1 MAVCFLLEYTQDSL
15 ENIVL
20 YITFKSFKKITYM
33 RIVKAL
39 FILILTAYGLPLFAH
54 GDDPNENITPYNDAL
69 ESIQGYK
76 IQHLKKQAA
85 WQGFIAQNPDWGARF
100 NRYTRL
106 PHRALGTP
114 IQLGNPQQDAVAKSL
129 QFLQNQLAAFELPV
143 QELISTR
150 NFNDGKYVNVDF
162 KQVHQGMEVMWSRVL
177 FRYSQEGDLVLFGLD
192 AHRNIANNLP
202 MSLTAQQAQQSAE
215 SALVGTVIQSKVS
228 ANKMI
233 IPVPVDGNY
242 EYHVVFEVLTDT
254 KDDGQI
260 PGKYLSYVDAETG
273 KVWYRDNEVKQIGF
287 DVNANIYPTNLYNPS
302 QIFPLKNLRITSGG
316 NTYYTNA
323 TTGNVNIPGTT
334 FSGTIHLDGS
344 FCDIVTTQNGTTS
357 PSIAPSA
364 IMNNGTF
371 TFPTAPVEPQ
381 IQHFSAYYHVN
392 EVHDFMKQQM
402 PLFTAMDNPLTT
414 RIDRTDGSCNAFY
427 NGNSINFY
435 ETAGGCNALSL
446 VNTVVYHEYGH
457 GISNQFYAS
466 QGQNFR
472 NGGMGEGYSDVWA
485 TFLNDGPIVGEGI
498 TSTNS
503 NIRRYDINPKVYPQ
517 DIQGQV
523 HADGEIIA
531 GAWWDTYQYWG
542 SLDSI
547 SYLFGQSHY
556 GLANA
561 ANGNEGELYFDILID
576 ALQYDDDDNNIGN
589 GTPHFTFI
597 VKGFADHGIYL
608 LNNSEVL
615 HSGLGYQ
622 VSGTPLT
629 LDATVLSDFSP
640 FVGDVTMRYRK
651 RGTTGSSSVVMNK
664 NGLDYDV
671 LFPSQTAGDI
681 FEYYFDLADNTNSYE
696 VDFPKN
702 SEFSIST
709 IQRNIPYYLMIGYT
723 PKYQELFD
731 GSSAPSG
738 WTIGNMTGDNASRG
752 IWEHGVPVP
761 SFADINDTSTIIQ
774 TYRDANYG
782 GKCLVTG
789 NAVSATASIGSADVD
804 GGTTSVLSPSID
816 ISSYNQPVLGYSRW
830 YSNSQGSNPRKD
842 FWQVQ
847 LSYDGGGNWFNVDR
861 TLEPDRAWRWQVV
874 PLFKSQ
880 GTNILVRFRAS
891 DIVQGNSG
899 GSLVEAAID
908 AFEIYDLGET
918 PLATTDFEALDMK
931 VYPNPASESVT
942 IGLPGSEKG
951 SYEILSSVGQVLSVQ
966 PIAPNQNTV
975 RVETAHLADGIY
987 YVRVY
992 QAGKMSIEKLTIQK

>member
-1 MAVCFLLEYTQDSL
+1 MKESL
-15 ENIVL
+15 KYYVFIL
-20 YITFKSFKKITYM
+20 IFRSTKSNNMKL
-33 RIVKAL
+33 VKAL

-69 ESIQGYK
+69 EATQGYK

-85 WQGFIAQNPDWGARF
+85 WQSFLSQNPDWGARF
-100 NRYTRL
+100 NRYTQL
-106 PHRALGTP
+106 PHRAFGTP
-114 IQLGNPQQDAVAKSL
+114 IQLGNAQQDAVAKSM
-129 QFLQNQLAAFELPV
+129 QFLQSQLAGFELPTH
-143 QELISTR
+143 ELISTR
-150 NFNDGKYVNVDF
+150 NFNDGKYINVDF
-162 KQVHQGMEVMWSRVL
+162 KQVHHGMEVLWSRVM
-177 FRYSQEGDLVLFGLD
+177 FRYSQNGDLVLFGLD
-192 AHRNIANNLP
+192 AHRNIADNLP
-202 MSLTAQQAQQSAE
+202 ISLTAQQAQQSAE
-215 SALVGTVIQSKVS
+215 SALIGTVTQSSVS
-228 ANKMI
+228 TDKMVL
-233 IPVPVDGNY
+233 PVPVDGKY
-242 EYHVVFEVLTDT
+242 EYHVVYEVLTET
-254 KDDGQI
+254 KDAGEI
-260 PGKYLSYVDAETG
+260 PGKYLSYVDAETA

-287 DVNANIYPTNLYNPS
+287 NVNADAYPTNLYNPS
-302 QIFPLKNLRITSGG
+302 QLLELKNLRITSGG
-316 NTYYTNA
+316 NTYYTDATGNA
-323 TTGNVNIPGTT
+323 TIPGTNFT
-334 FSGTIHLDGS
+334 GTVHLDGR

-357 PSIAPSA
+357 PFIAPMG
-364 IMNNGTF
+364 IMNNGTY
-371 TFPTAPVEPQ
+371 TFPTANVEPQ

-402 PLFTAMDNPLTT
+402 PLFTTMDNPLTT
-414 RIDRTDGSCNAFY
+414 RIDRNDGACNAFY

-457 GISNQFYAS
+457 GISNQFYGS
-466 QGQNFR
+466 QGQNFS

-485 TFLNDGPIVGEGI
+485 IFLNDGPIVGQGI
-498 TSTNS
+498 SSTNS
-503 NIRRYDINPKVYPQ
+503 NIRRYDINPKVFPA
-517 DIQGQV
+517 DITGAV
-523 HADGEIIA
+523 HDDGEIIA

-542 SLDSI
+542 ALDSI

-576 ALQYDDDDNNIGN
+576 ALQYDDDDNNISN

-608 LNNSEVL
+608 LNNSEIQ

-651 RGTTGSSSVVMNK
+651 RGTTGSSSIVMNK
-664 NGLDYDV
+664 SGLDYDV

-681 FEYYFDLADNTNSYE
+681 YEYYFDLADNTNSYD
-696 VDFPKN
+696 VAFPRN
-702 SEFSIST
+702 SEFPIST
-709 IQRNIPYYLMIGYT
+709 IQRNIPYYIMIGYT

-731 GSSAPSG
+731 GTAAPSG
-738 WTIGNMTGDNASRG
+738 WTIGNVNGDNATRG
-752 IWEHGVPVP
+752 IWEHAVPVP
-761 SFADINDTSTIIQ
+761 SFGNINDTSTIVQ
-774 TYRDANYG
+774 TYSDANFG
-782 GKCLVTG
+782 SKCLVTG

-847 LSYDGGGNWFNVDR
+847 VSYDGGGNWFNVDR
-861 TLEPDRAWRWQVV
+861 TLEPDRSWRWQVV

-880 GTNILVRFRAS
+880 GSNILVRFRAS

-918 PLATTDFEALDMK
+918 PVGTTDFEKLEMQ

-942 IGLPGSEKG
+942 ISLPGTDKG
-951 SYEILSSVGQVLSVQ
+951 SYEILSSVGQVLNYKQFTSNQTAVKVQ
-966 PIAPNQNTV
+966 TS
-975 RVETAHLADGIY
+975 HLAGGIY
-987 YVRVY
+987 YLRVY
-992 QAGKMSIEKLTIQK
+992 QAGKMSIEKLSIQK